1 MWWECPKIQL
11 FWTTAT
17 REIRKITKQVLD
29 ITPELALLNI
39 FQDNNAHL
47 HHKELI
53 THLLSAARNTITRHW
68 RDLSG
73 VSMDQWYQIVW
84 ETALLEKLTNKLKL
98 TQGQI
103 DEDAFTPVWLP
114 FITYTA
120 QQVNDNNPPTAY
132 KSICTAHDL
141 PDNPSRFD
149 WEPFVLGQERLA
161 SGRHWWEVEVEEATP
176 QALRTSREPSVRR
189 KGESRP
195 NERQWELKEN
205 MEIWTVGAARESV
218 VRKGK
223 VSFNPNGGIWALGK
237 ALPDSLR
244 TPLSPYRLTA
254 FTSSERTILSLRYE
268 PRKIRVYLD
277 YEGGRVDFFDAD
289 TDDLIFT
296 FPSASFSGERICPF
310 FGVYWGVRLSLISLG
325 ARVISTVYKLHQGT
339 RLLSP
344 SSSNT

>member
-1 MWWECPKIQL
+1 MARLRLHEKFTENMPLRILSQ
-11 FWTTAT
+11 T
-17 REIRKITKQVLD
+17 RKKVNVTLD
-29 ITPELALLNI
+29 P
-39 FQDNNAHL
+39 
-47 HHKELI
+47 
-53 THLLSAARNTITRHW
+53 S
-68 RDLSG
+68 
-73 VSMDQWYQIVW
+73 
-84 ETALLEKLTNKLKL
+84 
-98 TQGQI
+98 
-103 DEDAFTPVWLP
+103 
-114 FITYTA
+114 
-120 QQVNDNNPPTAY
+120 
-132 KSICTAHDL
+132 TAHANLILSQDLKRVRWGCRTQDL

-310 FGVYWGVRLSLISLG
+310 FGVYWGVRLSC
-325 ARVISTVYKLHQGT
+325 
-339 RLLSP
+339 
-344 SSSNT
+344 